1 MSKYMRKG
9 DSEVVMVAMEI
20 NIDVL
25 KKKEEV

>member
-1 MSKYMRKG
+1 MRKG